1 MAPAYGALSGVA
13 GKVCGM
19 DLVIALLVGLLVG
32 AVAAALVVRQLGA
45 VQTAGVAAER
55 DLLRERVVDL
65 EAALSDDAQ
74 TAAAL
79 APLRDALGRVEQQVG
94 TLERDRTH
102 QFAALERTIAQ
113 VHASTTSLDRQ
124 TQSLAGSL
132 NASTVRGAWG
142 EVQLR
147 RVLEHAGL
155 LARCDFDEQVSR
167 VSRHGRQVRPDVVVR
182 LPGAKHLVVDSKA
195 PMAAF
200 LQAQSDDLP
209 ATERTELL
217 RQHAASL
224 RSHVDSL
231 AKKDYW
237 SAFETSPE
245 MVVCFVPS
253 EAMLSSALAAN
264 PALHEE
270 AMARRVVL
278 VGPGALLA
286 LLRTVA
292 FTWQQDALTANAR
305 ELMKVG
311 RELYDRL
318 GTLGTHTA
326 KMGTALQR
334 SVEAYNQMVGALEA
348 RVLVSARKMRD
359 LEVVEAEI
367 PQPMPLETGPRVLT
381 AMELIEAITADDQR
395 PELDLGDTAG
405 GATAADR
412 RIS

>member
-1 MAPAYGALSGVA
+1 ME
-13 GKVCGM
+13 
-19 DLVIALLVGLLVG
+19 LVLALLVGLVIGAAAAAAVGHQMG
-32 AVAAALVVRQLGA
+32 AVRS
-45 VQTAGVAAER
+45 AGLAAER
-55 DLLRERVVDL
+55 DLLRERVIDL
-65 EAALSDDAQ
+65 EASLADDAA

-79 APLRDALGRVEQQVG
+79 APLRDALGRVETQVG

-102 QFAALERTIAQ
+102 QFAALERTISQ
-113 VHASTTSLDRQ
+113 VQASTASLDRQ

-155 LARCDFDEQVSR
+155 LARCDFDEQVCR
-167 VSRHGRQVRPDVVVR
+167 VSRHGRQVRPDVVVQ
-182 LPGAKHLVVDSKA
+182 LPGSKHLVVDAKA
-195 PMAAF
+195 PMVAF
-200 LQAQSDDLP
+200 LQAQADDLP
-209 ATERTELL
+209 PAERDRLMRE
-217 RQHAASL
+217 HAAAL
-224 RSHVDSL
+224 KSHVDSL

-253 EAMLSSALAAN
+253 EAMLSTALAAN
-264 PALHEE
+264 PSLHEE

-311 RELYDRL
+311 HELYDRL
-318 GTLGTHTA
+318 GTMGTHTA
-326 KMGTALQR
+326 RMGTALQR
-334 SVEAYNQMVGALEA
+334 SVEAYNQMVGALET
-348 RVLVSARKMRD
+348 RVLVSARRMRD
-359 LEVVEAEI
+359 LEIVEDEL
-367 PQPMPLETGPRVLT
+367 PQPTPLEAGPRLLT
-381 AMELIEAITADDQR
+381 AVELLEQASAEDAR
-395 PELDLGDTAG
+395 PQLDLDEAVGRSRRAG
-405 GATAADR
+405 QSEIA
-412 RIS
+412 

>member
-1 MAPAYGALSGVA
+1 ME
-13 GKVCGM
+13 
-19 DLVIALLVGLLVG
+19 LVLALLVGLVIGAAAAAAVVHQMG
-32 AVAAALVVRQLGA
+32 AVRS
-45 VQTAGVAAER
+45 AGLAAER
-55 DLLRERVVDL
+55 DLLRERVIDL
-65 EAALSDDAQ
+65 EASLADDAA

-79 APLRDALGRVEQQVG
+79 APLRDALGRVETQVG

-102 QFAALERTIAQ
+102 QFAALERTISQ
-113 VHASTTSLDRQ
+113 VQASTASLDRQ

-155 LARCDFDEQVSR
+155 LARCDFDEQVCR
-167 VSRHGRQVRPDVVVR
+167 VSRHGRQVRPDVVVQ
-182 LPGAKHLVVDSKA
+182 LPGSKHLVVDAKA
-195 PMAAF
+195 PMVAF

-209 ATERTELL
+209 PAERDRLMRE
-217 RQHAASL
+217 HAAAL
-224 RSHVDSL
+224 KSHVDSL

-253 EAMLSSALAAN
+253 EAMLSTALAAN
-264 PALHEE
+264 PSLHEE

-311 RELYDRL
+311 HELYDRL
-318 GTLGTHTA
+318 GTMGTHTA
-326 KMGTALQR
+326 RMGTALQR
-334 SVEAYNQMVGALEA
+334 SVEAYNQMVGALET
-348 RVLVSARKMRD
+348 RVLVSARRMRD
-359 LEVVEAEI
+359 LGIVEDELS
-367 PQPMPLETGPRVLT
+367 QPTPLEAGPRLLT
-381 AMELIEAITADDQR
+381 AVELLEQASAEDAR
-395 PELDLGDTAG
+395 PQLDLDEAVGRSRRAG
-405 GATAADR
+405 QSEIA
-412 RIS
+412 

>member
-1 MAPAYGALSGVA
+1 ME
-13 GKVCGM
+13 
-19 DLVIALLVGLLVG
+19 LVLALLVGLVIGAAAAAAVVHQMG
-32 AVAAALVVRQLGA
+32 AVRS
-45 VQTAGVAAER
+45 AGLAAER
-55 DLLRERVVDL
+55 DLLRERVIDL
-65 EAALSDDAQ
+65 EASLADDAA

-79 APLRDALGRVEQQVG
+79 APLRDALGRVETQVG

-102 QFAALERTIAQ
+102 QFAALERTISQ
-113 VHASTTSLDRQ
+113 VQASTASLDRQ

-155 LARCDFDEQVSR
+155 LARCDFDEQVCR
-167 VSRHGRQVRPDVVVR
+167 VSRHGRQVRPDVVVQ
-182 LPGAKHLVVDSKA
+182 LPGSKHLVVDAKA
-195 PMAAF
+195 PMVAF

-209 ATERTELL
+209 PAERDRLMRE
-217 RQHAASL
+217 HAAAL
-224 RSHVDSL
+224 KSHVDSL

-253 EAMLSSALAAN
+253 EAMLSTALAAN
-264 PALHEE
+264 PSLHEE

-311 RELYDRL
+311 HELYDRL
-318 GTLGTHTA
+318 GTMGTHTA
-326 KMGTALQR
+326 RMGTALQR
-334 SVEAYNQMVGALEA
+334 SVEAYNQMVGALET
-348 RVLVSARKMRD
+348 RVLVSARRMRD
-359 LEVVEAEI
+359 LDIVEDEL
-367 PQPMPLETGPRVLT
+367 PQPTPLEAGPRLLT
-381 AMELIEAITADDQR
+381 AVELLEQASAEDAR
-395 PELDLGDTAG
+395 PQLDLDEAVGRSRRAG
-405 GATAADR
+405 QSEIA
-412 RIS
+412 